1 MTTETKP
8 DEAGQVHTS
17 AQSAPTP
24 GPSRMKGRTRAL
36 WVIALATVLGGACY
50 GTWWWLDGRWS
61 EETDDAYVQGNAV
74 ALTPQV
80 DGTVVSIAADT
91 TQLVRQGQPVV
102 QLDTTDTDVALRQA
116 EANLAQAVRQARQL
130 FHTEAQQQQMVVER
144 RQALAQAKLD
154 DARSK
159 ELLPH
164 QGVSIEQLQHAH
176 TDMVSDEAQL
186 KQAESQLRAAQ
197 AAIEHTT
204 PATLPQVLQAEAALR
219 NAYVARQRTTILAPV
234 TGYVAQRNVQVGQ
247 RVHDGTQLL
256 SIVPIEQMWIE
267 ANFKETQL
275 HQVRIGQPVSM
286 HADLYGSSVDFP
298 GKVIGIGLG
307 TGNAFSLLPAQN
319 ATGNWIKVVQRVPVR
334 IQPDLA
340 AMRAH
345 PLRIGLSMDAS
356 ISLRDGSGPMLAT
369 EPAAQAAYRTD
380 VYRDV
385 ERGADALIARIV
397 AENLGSDQAVGQA
410 ADSTAASSTA
420 P

>member
-1 MTTETKP
+1 MT
-8 DEAGQVHTS
+8 
-17 AQSAPTP
+17 
-24 GPSRMKGRTRAL
+24 GRSRAL
-36 WVIALATVLGGACY
+36 LVVALAIVLGGACY
-50 GTWWWLDGRWS
+50 GTWWWLDGRWF

-130 FHTEAQQQQMVVER
+130 FHTETQLQQMVVER
-144 RQALAQAKLD
+144 RQALAQATLD
-154 DARSK
+154 DARNK
-159 ELLPH
+159 QLLPR
-164 QGVSIEQLQHAH
+164 QGVSIEQLQHSH

-204 PATLPQVLQAEAALR
+204 PATQPQVLQAEAALR
-219 NAYVARQRTTILAPV
+219 TAYVARQRTTILAPV
-234 TGYVAQRNVQVGQ
+234 TGYIAQRSVQVGQ

-256 SIVPIEQMWIE
+256 SIVPIEQMWVD

-275 HQVRIGQPVSM
+275 HQVRIGQPVTM
-286 HADLYGSSVDFP
+286 HADLYGSSVEFP
-298 GKVIGIGLG
+298 GKVIGVGLG

-319 ATGNWIKVVQRVPVR
+319 ATGNWIKIVQRVPVR
-334 IQPDLA
+334 IQPDLD

-345 PLRIGLSMDAS
+345 PLRIGLSMDVA

-369 EPAAQAAYRTD
+369 EPAPQVAYRTD
-380 VYRDV
+380 VFGHA
-385 ERGADALIARIV
+385 ERGADELIARIV
-397 AENLGSDQAVGQA
+397 AENLGSDQSIGQN
-410 ADSTAASSTA
+410 ADGSGVASTAR
-420 P
+420 